1 MAVSADLKGKRI
13 AILATHG
20 FEESELMVPREQL
33 RAAGAQVDVVSPE
46 AGEIRGWNQTDW
58 GKSVAVDRRLADA
71 KEADYDT
78 LVLPG
83 GQMNPD
89 TLRQNSEAIALIKSF
104 NAAKKPIGAI
114 CHAPWLLIE
123 AGLAKGLKAT
133 SYKTVKTD
141 MTNAGANWQ
150 DAPVVVNQ
158 GIVTSRNPG
167 DLDAFCAKVA
177 EETLE
182 GRHTQRRTG

>member
-1 MAVSADLKGKRI
+1 MAISSDLSGKRI
-13 AILATHG
+13 AILATNG
-20 FEESELMVPREQL
+20 FEESELLEPLKQL
-33 RAAGAQVDVVSPE
+33 RAAGATVDVVSPQD
-46 AGEIRGWNQTDW
+46 GEIKGWKKDDW
-58 GKSVAVDRRLADA
+58 GKSVPVDRRLS
-71 KEADYDT
+71 EARAVEYDT

-89 TLRQNSEAIALIKSF
+89 LLRVDQRAVALIKDF
-104 NAAKKPIGAI
+104 YDAKKPIAAI

-133 SYKTVKTD
+133 SYNSIKTD
-141 MTNAGANWQ
+141 MINAGADWQ
-150 DAPVVVNQ
+150 NQAVVVDQ

-167 DLDAFCAKVA
+167 DLDAFCSKIA

-182 GRHTQRRTG
+182 GRHDRREVA

>member
-1 MAVSADLKGKRI
+1 
-13 AILATHG
+13 
-20 FEESELMVPREQL
+20 
-33 RAAGAQVDVVSPE
+33 
-46 AGEIRGWNQTDW
+46 
-58 GKSVAVDRRLADA
+58 
-71 KEADYDT
+71 
-78 LVLPG
+78 
-83 GQMNPD
+83 MNPD